1 MTRELVKSRLNSSFN
16 RVWAGRRF
24 APRRTTE
31 GNLESA
37 TANEMELPIARPIR
51 NSIMSGYKT
60 PVAYFNPG
68 SISPPDHLTASLF
81 PFFGFALPMTPPRS
95 PGFAAGNISLFDEIW

>member
-1 MTRELVKSRLNSSFN
+1 
-16 RVWAGRRF
+16 
-24 APRRTTE
+24 
-31 GNLESA
+31 
-37 TANEMELPIARPIR
+37 
-51 NSIMSGYKT
+51 MSGYKT

-68 SISPPDHLTASLF
+68 SISHRTLTASLF